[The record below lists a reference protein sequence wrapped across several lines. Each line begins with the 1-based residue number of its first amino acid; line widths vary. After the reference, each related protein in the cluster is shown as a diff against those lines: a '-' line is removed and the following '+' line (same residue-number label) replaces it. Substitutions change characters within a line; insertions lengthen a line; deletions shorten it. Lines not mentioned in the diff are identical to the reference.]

1 MYSEPVLNSPN
12 VYEKLKQTS
21 KYYQVKNLMLDLLS
35 PAVIPLH
42 PVLLFCQSS
51 NTFAYIT
58 IGLSRKSFSSQYFAI
73 FAINL
78 LVHVILCLKNAICL
92 LW

>member
-21 KYYQVKNLMLDLLS
+21 KYYQIKSLMFDLLS

-51 NTFAYIT
+51 NTFA
-58 IGLSRKSFSSQYFAI
+58 
-73 FAINL
+73 
-78 LVHVILCLKNAICL
+78 
-92 LW
+92 